1 MTLLWCLLSCALF
14 AQLPPPP
21 PPPPP
26 PGATVVPMTG
36 TAAVRVTVVSETTGR
51 PVKGADV
58 LAVVETG
65 TNTFTRSGITDRN
78 GRTWLLGIAKG
89 RVRVSASH
97 PAYIGSY
104 SATAEPGDV
113 SFSWIPI
120 ADGQDL
126 DLRLKMRRGAVIAG
140 AVLDDNGDPMPGVEV
155 GAYLRDVSGGAPRFV
170 RFSIDQTDD
179 RGAYRL
185 TNLPPGSYVV
195 GIVPRY
201 AEGSFPVEE
210 FARFDADAAARE
222 SPGTVP
228 TDAVL
233 PIADGRAVRLVGSSP
248 APVVL
253 HADGTARG
261 YATTFYPTAT
271 TPARAAVITMGAAEI
286 RSAIDL
292 RLEPVSLTRISG
304 VVSGPDGDV
313 AATQLLLKAADDSS
327 GFLEGRFNAEPGERG
342 EFGFSFVPA
351 GRYTID
357 ALRRPTSEKPA
368 LAANVPLVVESGTPR
383 DDVEVRLA
391 PGPRFA
397 GRVQLAAGEPSGAGE
412 LSRYSIVLIPLRP
425 ISPASFIPR
434 RQSFGEDGRFDLPAI
449 LPGDYVAQV
458 IGFDA
463 KTLFASSLMVDGRD
477 VLDSWLTLTA
487 GRDVTDAVITLASRR
502 AEVTGFVRNAANVTT
517 SDGYVIAF
525 STDRTLWTSTRRTTG
540 VRPDTDGQYRIPT
553 LPPGDYYFISTDALA
568 GQWRDPAFLD
578 TLVARAERVTIKEG
592 EALIKDLKRR

>member
-1 MTLLWCLLSCALF
+1 MTLVWCLLACGLV
-14 AQLPPPP
+14 AQMPPPP

-36 TAAVRVTVVSETTGR
+36 TAAVRVTVVSESSGR
-51 PVKGADV
+51 PVKGAEV
-58 LAVVETG
+58 LAVLEAG
-65 TNTFTRSGITDRN
+65 TNTFTRTGVTDRS
-78 GRTWLLGIAKG
+78 GRAWLLGIAKG

-104 SATAEPGDV
+104 SATAQPGDV

-120 ADGQDL
+120 TDGQDL
-126 DLRLKMRRGAVIAG
+126 DLTLKMRRGAVIAG

-155 GAYLRDVSGGAPRFV
+155 GAYLRDLSTGAPRFV

-195 GIVPRY
+195 GIVPLY
-201 AEGSFPVEE
+201 TEGNFPTEE
-210 FARFDADAAARE
+210 FARFDADAAGPE
-222 SPGTVP
+222 SAGAAPAGP
-228 TDAVL
+228 LL
-233 PIADGRAVRLVGSSP
+233 PIGDGRAVRLVGSSP

-253 HADGTARG
+253 YPDGTARG
-261 YATTFYPTAT
+261 FVTTFYPGAT
-271 TPARAAVITMGAAEI
+271 TPARATVISVRAAEVKN
-286 RSAIDL
+286 AIDL
-292 RLEPVSLTRISG
+292 KMEPVSLTRVSG
-304 VVSGPDGDV
+304 VVSSSDGDV
-313 AATQLLLKAADDSS
+313 AATELLLKAADDAS
-327 GFLEGRFNAEPGERG
+327 GFFEARFHAEAGERG

-357 ALRRPTSEKPA
+357 ALRRLTPDKPT
-368 LAANVPLVVESGTPR
+368 LAANVPLVVDPATPR

-397 GRVQLAAGEPSGAGE
+397 GRVQVAAGERSAAE
-412 LSRYSIVLIPLRP
+412 FSRYAILLIPRAVM
-425 ISPASFIPR
+425 SQTSFIPR
-434 RQSFGEDGRFDLPAI
+434 RQAFSEDGRFDLPAI
-449 LPGDYVAQV
+449 LPGEYVVLIVGDSQSW
-458 IGFDA
+458 
-463 KTLFASSLMVDGRD
+463 FASSLMVDGRD

-517 SDGYVIAF
+517 NDGYVIAF
-525 STDRTLWTSTRRTTG
+525 STDRALWTSTRRTTG

-553 LPPGDYYFISTDALA
+553 LPPGDYYLISTDAQA
-568 GQWRDPAFLD
+568 GQWRDAAFLEA
-578 TLVARAERVTIKEG
+578 LVARAERVTIKEG
-592 EALIKDLKRR
+592 EALARDLKRK